1 MKCCWNLVFLIELLG
16 GEVTYLFDLIW
27 KSARLVK
34 VKKIPVSDPGKSLFK
49 IKAEKVVRFFY
60 FKVNTNKFVF
70 LNKLLFYG
78 FLDHH
83 NGHDL

>member
-1 MKCCWNLVFLIELLG
+1 MGKI
-16 GEVTYLFDLIW
+16 TYLYVSRLEECKACQSKGNSCFEPQEDL
-27 KSARLVK
+27 
-34 VKKIPVSDPGKSLFK
+34 FN

-70 LNKLLFYG
+70 LNKLSIDCLFYG

-83 NGHDL
+83 NRYDL